1 MTNDNININ
10 RQRRNSMPAFEYEE
24 KQEIKPEEPAPL
36 SRFQGFK
43 KGVANIFNKITKSRV
58 FTFLASGP
66 VIRTAG
72 IALASF
78 AFTGLAI
85 AGMSLIAPVS
95 LPFAITALVL
105 TTLSAA
111 GGAIK
116 DAYYTRDIRKLD
128 KEHQL
133 LIKNKNNVSVEQ
145 QIFKIDPKLKEDLK
159 GSLDQPSLKR
169 TDSVQ
174 SNTAIRK
181 LTRSKSGSKVF
192 AEIIAPTALNI
203 VINCTNPISII
214 KIVGGAAISMV
225 TGTNEQH
232 GVDAKRLELKK
243 QISEQISQSSL
254 PEYKDITELEQMVRK
269 QEAQTMALKELLQ
282 QPDYFK
288 MNSDEKT

>member
-10 RQRRNSMPAFEYEE
+10 RQRRNSMPAFEYKE

-36 SRFQGFK
+36 SRFQRFK
-43 KGVANIFNKITKSRV
+43 KAVANIFNKITKSRV

-66 VIRTAG
+66 VIRTTG

-85 AGMSLIAPVS
+85 VGMSLIAPIF
-95 LPFAITALVL
+95 LPFAITTLVL

-133 LIKNKNNVSVEQ
+133 LIKNKNNISVEQ
-145 QIFKIDPKLKEDLK
+145 QIFKIDHKLKEDLK
-159 GSLDQPSLKR
+159 GSLDQTLLKR
-169 TDSVQ
+169 KDSVQ

-181 LTRSKSGSKVF
+181 LTRSKSSSKVL
-192 AEIIAPTALNI
+192 AEIIAPAALNI

-214 KIVGGAAISMV
+214 KIVGVAVISMV

-232 GVDAKRLELKK
+232 RVDAKRLGLKNK
-243 QISEQISQSSL
+243 LANKLVNLVYQNIKI
-254 PEYKDITELEQMVRK
+254 
-269 QEAQTMALKELLQ
+269 
-282 QPDYFK
+282 
-288 MNSDEKT
+288 